1 MRYIYTGLDIGSN
14 KIKICV
20 CELVNNKLNLLA
32 QISTPSV
39 GIKRGLITNA
49 EAAISSLKKAF
60 NQIEDKVGF
69 KINKV
74 LVNIPVYKANFKVA
88 KASIKIQ
95 NIKSTITGN
104 DVRKVLTKTVKENV
118 VENFELA
125 TDLLIDFKVDDKGGI
140 KDPKGLL
147 ANNLEA
153 KSLLALVPQK
163 NLYSVA
169 TILESIGIEI
179 DDVTV
184 SPVSDMAT
192 FKTKAIES
200 NISALINVGYET
212 TLVSLYNKSI
222 LVKNSVIPLGS
233 QNIDSDLSYIY
244 KIKEKDAIN
253 LKEKFVL
260 AHKRNA
266 SVNEFYEVTNTL
278 GEQIKINQFEA
289 SEIVMA
295 RLEEILTLARKE
307 INNLTS
313 NNIDYIIITGGT
325 SNMLDFQNI
334 INDVFGKKAILGN
347 VKMIGL
353 RDNSYSVALGNV
365 IQFINR
371 LKLIDK
377 NYTMIE
383 NDEKLD
389 TKKGINISND
399 FMLSKVFDY
408 FFSE

>member
-32 QISTPSV
+32 QTSTPSV
-39 GIKRGLITNA
+39 GIKRGLITDPS
-49 EAAISSLKKAF
+49 AASNSLKKAF
-60 NQIEDKVGF
+60 DKIEEKIGF

-74 LVNIPVYKANFKVA
+74 LVNIPVYKANFKIA
-88 KASIKIQ
+88 KASIQIQ
-95 NIKSTITGN
+95 NENSVITGK
-104 DVRKVLTKTVKENV
+104 DVQKVLTKTIKENM

-125 TDLLIDFKVDDKGGI
+125 TDLLIDFKVDDKSGI
-140 KDPKGLL
+140 KQPIGLL
-147 ANNLEA
+147 ANKMEA

-169 TILESIGIEI
+169 TVLESIGIEI

-184 SPVSDMAT
+184 SPVGDMAT
-192 FKTKAIES
+192 FRNKALEE
-200 NISALINVGYET
+200 NISAIINVGYET

-222 LVKNSVIPLGS
+222 LVKNAVIPLGS

-253 LKEKFVL
+253 LKEKFAL

-278 GEQIKINQFEA
+278 GEKIKINQFEA

-307 INNLTS
+307 INNLTT

-353 RDNSYSVALGNV
+353 RDNGYSSALGNV

-371 LKLIDK
+371 LKLINK
-377 NYTMIE
+377 NYTTIE
-383 NDEKLD
+383 SDEKLD
-389 TKKGINISND
+389 TDKGINISND
-399 FMLSKVFDY
+399 FMISKVFDY